1 MMGSQNAK
9 PDARTSPRYSG
20 DGQNGASDVEKLST
34 EELIRIVLDR
44 LGGSWIA
51 NYALAETL
59 RRAARDP
66 AELAG
71 LGFPGIARASQP

>member
-1 MMGSQNAK
+1 MGSQNAN
-9 PDARTSPRYSG
+9 PDGRTFAEMLG
-20 DGQNGASDVEKLST
+20 DEPNGASDVETLST

>member
-1 MMGSQNAK
+1 MGSQNAN
-9 PDARTSPRYSG
+9 PDGRTFAEILG
-20 DGQNGASDVEKLST
+20 DEPNGASDVETLST

-66 AELAG
+66 TELAG
-71 LGFPGIARASQP
+71 LAFPEIAASQP